1 MSRYG
6 LVLALAAMVVM
17 SLACGWLGKLKGN
30 ANNGAVNNRADN
42 STNNS
47 PTPTP
52 NNNGADNSNHP
63 DVSSGFVTRFVVSRD
78 REGAKETANFSTEEA
93 IFIVFQVKGMPAAKG
108 LKGKLVADAV
118 KGIRTGASLESEKRT
133 REGDSVADFM
143 YFTPPPTLW
152 HPGDYHVE
160 LTLMNNDGTE
170 TVLRSKKINIHI
182 LME

>member
-1 MSRYG
+1 MNRYG
-6 LVLALAAMVVM
+6 LVLALAGLIFM
-17 SLACGWLGKLKGN
+17 SLACSVIDKLKGN
-30 ANNGAVNNRADN
+30 SNNGAVNNRADN
-42 STNNS
+42 SSNNS

-52 NNNGADNSNHP
+52 NANGNDNSNRP
-63 DVSSGFVTRFVVSRD
+63 DVNAGFVTRFIVSRN
-78 REGAKETANFSTEEA
+78 REGTKEATTFSTDETIFLVFEA
-93 IFIVFQVKGMPAAKG
+93 KGMPAAKG

-118 KGIRTGASLESEKRT
+118 KGVRTGASLDSEKRT
-133 REGDSVADFM
+133 REGETVADFM

-182 LME
+182 VME